1 MGGEKKNGEEGEGE
15 HLLSLTRFLTTQS
28 ASCINRLASS
38 MIILVPPRK
47 KIVTALEFLHS
58 SITSILSLVVPKLI
72 SLTSPALPSLS
83 AESSWNL
90 GTMRPPVA
98 MAISSIS
105 GPPTQRTA
113 GNSRCSRRWLASSS
127 KPHWQMARLAPAAFT
142 SSTIFSKVSFSY
154 WRSFL

>member
-58 SITSILSLVVPKLI
+58 SITWRRRGEEEEEERGKMEGGERGGGERLEVRKRWEGLRFTSILSLVVPKLI

-83 AESSWNL
+83 AESSWNM
-90 GTMRPPVA
+90 GT
-98 MAISSIS
+98 
-105 GPPTQRTA
+105 
-113 GNSRCSRRWLASSS
+113 GNN
-127 KPHWQMARLAPAAFT
+127 
-142 SSTIFSKVSFSY
+142 
-154 WRSFL
+154 